1 MPHSLHQDQAPPSG
15 HGLGRQA
22 DGEKPP
28 ASATRPATSWLAM
41 LDALRT
47 PVWVFDI
54 DRRRVYWAN
63 QAALAVWR
71 SPSLQ
76 ELRSRDMG
84 KDMSAMVAER
94 LEQYQADFIS
104 HGARFNE
111 QWTLYPS
118 GKPVSLH
125 VHYSGFVLDDGR
137 MAMLCEGQPVTVES
151 PEALR
156 SVDALLHTPMMIGL
170 YSFDGRPLYRNPAA
184 RASAHSPNETLAERF
199 ADADA
204 LRGLLDQVAGEGQAT
219 WTMSVRTSHG
229 ERWHEVSA
237 RRRLDAATGEVALL
251 ISEVDVTPLKR
262 SEEQARFLS
271 EHDVLTG
278 LPNRGLAQRHFE
290 DIVRWVR
297 RDAGQSTLQAALI
310 LIDLDRFKDINDT
323 LGHLAGDELL
333 MEVAR
338 RASASV
344 RRGDVVARFGGD
356 EFLILLSGHDLRGE
370 VSRIHQRL
378 RSALAQPFC
387 LAGSSVQVSATV
399 GASVFPDDGVDFE
412 TLLQRADLAMY
423 QGKAKGRDALAFY
436 QAGLSERLQAR
447 TRLEEELRQAF
458 ACHEF
463 ELHYQPRVCGGGVR
477 VIGAEALVRWR
488 HPQRGLVMPDE
499 FIPACESIGLI
510 HELGRQVFAM
520 AARQQAA
527 WARVGW
533 RLIVS
538 VNLSPQEFA
547 VPGLLEAMQQT
558 LAETGCPPELLELE
572 VTESML
578 VGDDACLMQSLH
590 GLRQLGLSIAL
601 DDFGTGYSNLA
612 YLQRFPFDTVKIDRR
627 FVQATASERPLTEAI
642 VGLCRTMGLRPVA
655 EGVETSAQHQ
665 WLLGLEVEEFQGYL
679 FAPAL
684 PPREFEA
691 LLASGAA
698 EPVFALSAS
707 GALGN

>member
-1 MPHSLHQDQAPPSG
+1 MHNPPV
-15 HGLGRQA
+15 
-22 DGEKPP
+22 P
-28 ASATRPATSWLAM
+28 AARPATSWLAM
-41 LDALRT
+41 LGALRT

-54 DRRRVYWAN
+54 DRRRVHWAN
-63 QAALAVWR
+63 PAALAVWR

-76 ELRSRDMG
+76 ELCARDMG
-84 KDMSAMVAER
+84 LDMSATVAAR
-94 LEQYQADFIS
+94 LAQYQADFVS

-111 QWTLYPS
+111 QWTLYPG

-137 MAMLCEGQPVTVES
+137 MAMLCEGQPITIES

-170 YSFDGRPLYRNPAA
+170 YGLDGRPLYRNPAA
-184 RASAHSPNETLAERF
+184 RASAHAPDETLAQRF
-199 ADADA
+199 ADAAA
-204 LRGLLDQVAGEGQAT
+204 LRGLLDQVAREGQAT
-219 WTMSVRTSHG
+219 WTMSLRTSQG

-278 LPNRGLAQRHFE
+278 LPNRGRAQRHFE
-290 DIVRWVR
+290 EIVRWVR
-297 RDAGQSTLQAALI
+297 LGAAQPPQQAALI

-323 LGHLAGDELL
+323 LGHAAGDELL
-333 MEVAR
+333 VEVAR
-338 RASASV
+338 RASAIV

-356 EFLILLSGHDLRGE
+356 EFLILLYGHDLRGE
-370 VSRIHQRL
+370 VARIHLRL
-378 RSALAQPFC
+378 RGALAQPFH

-399 GASVFPDDGVDFE
+399 GASVFPDDGDGFE

-423 QGKAKGRDALAFY
+423 QGKADGRDALAFY
-436 QAGLSERLQAR
+436 QTGLSEQLHAR

-458 ACHEF
+458 AYREF
-463 ELHYQPRVCGGGVR
+463 ELHYQPRVCGEGLR

-488 HPQRGLVMPDE
+488 HPQRGLVMPGE
-499 FIPACESIGLI
+499 FIPVCESIGLI
-510 HELGRQVFAM
+510 RELGRQVFAM

-527 WARVGW
+527 WLRAGW
-533 RLIVS
+533 RLTVS
-538 VNLSPQEFA
+538 VNLSPLEFA
-547 VPGLLEAMQQT
+547 SPDLLEALQKT
-558 LAETGCPPELLELE
+558 LADTGCPPELLELE
-572 VTESML
+572 ITESML
-578 VGDDACLMQSLH
+578 IGDDERLMHTLH
-590 GLRQLGLSIAL
+590 GLRRLGLSIAL

-612 YLQRFPFDTVKIDRR
+612 YLQRFPFDIVKIDRR
-627 FVQATASERPLTEAI
+627 FVQATPTERPLTEAI
-642 VGLCRTMGLRPVA
+642 IGLCRAMRLRPVA
-655 EGVETSAQHQ
+655 EGVETAAQHQ
-665 WLLGLEVEEFQGYL
+665 WLRGLEVDEFQGYL

-684 PPREFEA
+684 PPRQFEA

-698 EPVFALSAS
+698 SLPPAPRAAAVQKI
-707 GALGN
+707 

>member
-1 MPHSLHQDQAPPSG
+1 MSHFFHQDQAQPSG
-15 HGLGRQA
+15 HGFGRRSR
-22 DGEKPP
+22 GGRPP
-28 ASATRPATSWLAM
+28 ASAARPATSWLAM

-54 DRRRVYWAN
+54 DRRRVHWAN
-63 QAALAVWR
+63 QAALNIWR
-71 SPSLQ
+71 SPSLE

-84 KDMSAMVAER
+84 QDMSATVAAR
-94 LEQYQADFIS
+94 LEQYQADFVS

-118 GKPVSLH
+118 GEPVPLH

-137 MAMLCEGQPVTVES
+137 MAMLCEGQPVTIES

-170 YSFDGRPLYRNPAA
+170 YSLDGRPLYRNPAA
-184 RASAHSPNETLAERF
+184 RASAHSPDETLAERF

-204 LRGLLDQVAGEGQAT
+204 LRGLLDQVAREGQAT

-251 ISEVDVTPLKR
+251 LSEVDVTPLKR

-278 LPNRGLAQRHFE
+278 LPNRGCAQRHFE
-290 DIVRWVR
+290 EIVRWVR
-297 RDAGQSTLQAALI
+297 RGAGQSAQQAALI

-323 LGHLAGDELL
+323 LGHVAGDELL
-333 MEVAR
+333 VEVAR

-370 VSRIHQRL
+370 VARIHQRL

-387 LAGSSVQVSATV
+387 LVGSSVQISATV
-399 GASVFPDDGVDFE
+399 GASVFPDDGADFE

-436 QAGLSERLQAR
+436 QTGLSERLQAR
-447 TRLEEELRQAF
+447 TRLEEELRRAF
-458 ACHEF
+458 ACREF
-463 ELHYQPRVCGGGVR
+463 ELHYQPRMRGEGLR
-477 VIGAEALVRWR
+477 TIGAEAFVRWR
-488 HPQRGLVMPDE
+488 HPQRGLVMPSE
-499 FIPACESIGLI
+499 FLPVCESMGLI
-510 HELGRQVFAM
+510 RELGRQVFAM

-527 WARVGW
+527 WLRAGW

-538 VNLSPQEFA
+538 VNLSPLEFA
-547 VPGLLEAMQQT
+547 APDLLEALQDI
-558 LAETGCPPELLELE
+558 LVDTGCPPELLELE
-572 VTESML
+572 VTEAML
-578 VGDDACLMQSLH
+578 VGDDERLMQTLH
-590 GLRQLGLSIAL
+590 GLRRLGLSIAL

-612 YLQRFPFDTVKIDRR
+612 YLQRFPFDVVKIDRR
-627 FVQATASERPLTEAI
+627 FAQATASERPLTEAI
-642 VGLCRTMGLRPVA
+642 IGLCRTMGLRPMA
-655 EGVETSAQHQ
+655 EGVETQAQHR
-665 WLLGLEVEEFQGYL
+665 WLRGLEVDEFQGDL

-684 PPREFEA
+684 PPRQFEA

-698 EPVFALSAS
+698 APAFALSAAAVQ
-707 GALGN
+707 GI